1 MRCVQTPKYSEIPSL
16 PTYDYRCEENGH
28 SFEIVQGFNSA
39 PVATCP
45 ECGSASQRKIS
56 AAALHFKGSG
66 WYVNDHGKKKSTPA
80 IAKLSD
86 LTSPGWQGRFPGAD
100 APSTESAL
108 AQGPNARPGH
118 RVRRGRRDPAS
129 PRKVGLSYFRQPHC
143 DNPSRF

>member
-66 WYVNDHGKKKSTPA
+66 WYRKDNAASSRASANGAKSESDGESKSGSSKKESSDKKSTDS
-80 IAKLSD
+80 KSD
-86 LTSPGWQGRFPGAD
+86 SKSGSGSSSSGGSKTHSHGGSSNSQ
-100 APSTESAL
+100 
-108 AQGPNARPGH
+108 
-118 RVRRGRRDPAS
+118 
-129 PRKVGLSYFRQPHC
+129 
-143 DNPSRF
+143 